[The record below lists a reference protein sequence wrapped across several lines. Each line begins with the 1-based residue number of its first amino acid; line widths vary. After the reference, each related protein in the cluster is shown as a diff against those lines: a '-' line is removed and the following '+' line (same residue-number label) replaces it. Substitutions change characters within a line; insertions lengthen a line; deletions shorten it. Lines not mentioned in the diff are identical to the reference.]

1 LLIVLLMVLFCKP
14 ADYTPPVCS
23 DVLYYGNSMEQV
35 LRSCSP
41 EKIERRT
48 EWSKDAFQKVDEIHE
63 VVVNDGRRHYL
74 VFMNK
79 RLYTMAPQ

>member
-1 LLIVLLMVLFCKP
+1 
-14 ADYTPPVCS
+14 
-23 DVLYYGNSMEQV
+23 MEQV
-35 LRSCSP
+35 LRSCPP

-63 VVVNDGRRHYL
+63 VVVNDGRRRYL